1 MTVLVSLHEYFQ
13 IYIVVMF
20 VVDKSYLTDKLF
32 VILPIPRLIFDK
44 IKLLSECSKSW
55 VDSLYYLS

>member
-1 MTVLVSLHEYFQ
+1 MTVLVSLHGYFQ

-20 VVDKSYLTDKLF
+20 VVDESYLTDKSF

-44 IKLLSECSKSW
+44 I
-55 VDSLYYLS
+55 YIII